1 MAAELELRASGGD
14 VLQIEGEDA
23 DSPPRALLRPAMT
36 HAEVNPVRSSLAK
49 LNVRAATKEP
59 FVRVRKAQYVRHAV
73 RRSAR
78 ISFSG
83 VMLIALLATAMA
95 AAWYGYRG

>member
-23 DSPPRALLRPAMT
+23 DSPPRASPA
-36 HAEVNPVRSSLAK
+36 AKAPPVRSSLAK

-59 FVRVRKAQYVRHAV
+59 FVRVRKAQYVRHVV
-73 RRSAR
+73 RSSAR